1 MKILTKLF
9 VAFFLLVFASR
20 IYAKEQIV
28 IETDNT
34 SLVFTIGDNG
44 RLYQSYL
51 GKNLQIRQNIRS
63 CRLVMK
69 RILLTVWRIALNRL
83 FKSRVL
89 MEIRRHFLNIRDL
102 RQNLL
107 MEVQRL

>member
-34 SLVFTIGDNG
+34 GLVSPSVTMGVF
-44 RLYQSYL
+44 
-51 GKNLQIRQNIRS
+51 IRAI
-63 CRLVMK
+63 
-69 RILLTVWRIALNRL
+69 
-83 FKSRVL
+83 
-89 MEIRRHFLNIRDL
+89 
-102 RQNLL
+102 
-107 MEVQRL
+107 